1 MNLKGQATLDFSK
14 QKAIEEVIRRGNY
27 DIVMMQEIDTKPETF
42 ENCDYISSNYTIY
55 SNNARTGYGT
65 ATLVSASLTVE
76 SERYDEEGRV
86 ILLEIGELTVCNVYL
101 PSGTDNRSRSK
112 RDKYCAE
119 ILPRLLTNC
128 KPLGLCAGDWNC
140 IVHNRDASNH
150 PNAKISNT
158 LQRLIKLGRWRDCY
172 REQYP
177 EGQEYSRFY
186 QKGTIKGASRIDR
199 AYQWGEG
206 EVTNSRHISLS
217 FSDHHAL
224 EWSVKLPGLEKIKNP
239 RARPRFKISDEVVE
253 DEEFRKRLMIG
264 MESWERIRNF
274 GSMTETLRWWDR
286 IVKPGIKKIGRERAI
301 EIHQEQRGELDLLMM
316 HQRYFNHKL
325 QAGDKTKLGPLKLA
339 NARITE
345 HYQKVCQTY
354 KTQSRVH
361 EFQERENVSIYH
373 HELHRKVIKRSAI
386 LKLDTEKGILEGH
399 DACARYLED
408 SVEELL
414 ENKAQLDPAAQ
425 EILLREVRP
434 VFTEEDN
441 AELRKTPTNREIH
454 ETLLKSNTKAAP
466 GTDGLTSLFYLKHW
480 DIVGD
485 ALCDVIRDIFARKEI
500 PVAMKV
506 SIMVFGSKPKKAG
519 SILPKDKRKISL
531 LNADF
536 KLATGVEARRLGN
549 TTGHTLSHLQ
559 LVAGN
564 RRPHHGI
571 DRARDAIQATR
582 KRGHRGCGILDTD
595 LVAAFDF
602 LCMQWVYEVLRR
614 KGLHEEVIS
623 RYHNLYDRA
632 ATIVSINN
640 IQGRSFR
647 NIRKSLRQGDLPSMH
662 FFAYGI
668 DPLLH
673 LLERKLIGIPIFS
686 RPVQGPCLKDGSS
699 PQPLVE
705 TFKLVAYADDVKPA
719 ITTMEEFGL
728 VDRAMAWFENASGCR
743 LHRNPSSGKC
753 KFLPL
758 ARWRGTLQQEDI
770 PSYMTISS
778 HIDMLGVQL
787 TALSSTTLK
796 QNGDISVQ
804 RAENTTRQWR
814 TGKNMPLS
822 MRSWSLNTYCLS
834 KIWYKTKSV
843 PLGKCQISK
852 IVSAIKKWIYQDL
865 FIKPE
870 EQILFRSRAAGGLGV
885 MDVASKSLAGMARTF
900 METAA
905 NPEFSHR
912 LDHSTMYEYHVL
924 GNRDIPDPGYTP
936 YYQEDFFALLRDIW
950 EEKGSTVEK
959 MNEKSWYGAI
969 YARKN
974 LEVIADGERAPRP
987 CRAERQDP
995 GADWEG
1001 RWPILNTRGLGP
1013 ANTSFLIKMA
1023 HDLLPT
1029 TERLDNTKRNA
1040 DITAT
1045 GKCKVPECRGATD
1058 DREHSLF
1065 YCHTNNGVGERIL
1078 EGMRESIP
1086 GITADDILKMKI
1098 ECNPEEKPSLVWL
1111 MTEALRTLWQAK
1123 MEKLTITSEEIR
1135 TSVEANL
1142 TLLQETKLKSL
1153 AEGVGAIV
1161 ANFF

>member
-1 MNLKGQATLDFSK
+1 MNLKGQATLDFIK
-14 QKAIEEVIRRGNY
+14 QKAIEDVIRRGHY
-27 DIVMMQEIDTKPETF
+27 DIVMMQEIDVKNDTF
-42 ENCDYISSNYTIY
+42 ENCDYINSNYTIY
-55 SNNARTGYGT
+55 SNNARSGFGT
-65 ATLVSASLTVE
+65 ATLVSSSLTVG

-86 ILLEIGELTVCNVYL
+86 IILEIGDLTACNVYL
-101 PSGTDNRSRSK
+101 PSGTDNRARSK

-119 ILPRLLTNC
+119 LLPRLLTNC
-128 KPLGLCAGDWNC
+128 KPMGICAGDWNC
-140 IVHNRDASNH
+140 IVHNRDASNY
-150 PNAKISNT
+150 PTAKISNT
-158 LQRLIKLGRWRDCY
+158 LQRLIKLGKWRDCY
-172 REQYP
+172 RELHP
-177 EGQEYSRFY
+177 NGGEYSRFY
-186 QKGTIKGASRIDR
+186 QKGNTKGASRIDR

-206 EVTNSRHISLS
+206 EVISTGHISLS
-217 FSDHHAL
+217 YSDHHAL
-224 EWSVKLPGLEKIKNP
+224 EWSIKMPGMEKIKNP

-253 DEEFRKRLMIG
+253 DEEFKKRLAAG
-264 MESWERIRNF
+264 MEAWERIRNF

-286 IVKPGIKKIGRERAI
+286 IVKPGIRKIGRERAI
-301 EIHQEQRGELDLLMM
+301 EIHQEQREKLDLLMM
-316 HQRYFNHKL
+316 HQRYFNYKL
-325 QAGDKTKLGPLKLA
+325 QNGDKTKLGPLKVA

-345 HYQKVCQTY
+345 HYQEVCQTY
-354 KTQSRVH
+354 KNQTRVQ

-373 HELHRKVIKRSAI
+373 HELHHKVIKRSAI
-386 LKLDTEKGILEGH
+386 LKLETERGILEGH
-399 DACARYLED
+399 DSCARYLEE

-414 ENKAQLDPAAQ
+414 ENRAQLDPAAQ
-425 EILLREVRP
+425 EILLRELKP

-441 AELRKTPTNREIH
+441 EKLLKAPSDKEIK
-454 ETLLKSNTKAAP
+454 ETLSAANTKAAP
-466 GTDGLTSLFYLKHW
+466 GTDGLTSLLYLRHW
-480 DIVGD
+480 DILGG
-485 ALCDVIRDIFARKEI
+485 ALCDVIRDIFAGKEI
-500 PVAMKV
+500 PAAMKA
-506 SIMVFGSKPKKAG
+506 SIMVFGCKPKKPG
-519 SILPKDKRKISL
+519 SLLPKDKRKISL

-536 KLATGVEARRLGN
+536 KLATGVEARRLGS

-582 KRGHRGCGILDTD
+582 VRGHRGCGILDTD

-623 RYHNLYDRA
+623 RYHNLYDQA
-632 ATIVSINN
+632 ATIVSVNN
-640 IQGRSFR
+640 IQGRSFQ

-686 RPVQGPCLKDGSS
+686 RQVQGPCLEDGSH

-705 TFKLVAYADDVKPA
+705 VFKLVAYADDVKPA

-728 VDRAMAWFENASGCR
+728 VDKAMAWFENASGCR

-770 PSYMTISS
+770 PRYMTISS
-778 HIDMLGVQL
+778 HIDMLGIQL
-787 TALSSTTLK
+787 TALSSSTQK

-804 RAENTTRQWR
+804 RAQNTTRQWR

-822 MRSWSLNTYCLS
+822 MRSFSLNTYCLS
-834 KIWYKTKSV
+834 KIWYRSKSI
-843 PLGKCQISK
+843 PLGKGHIK
-852 IVSAIKKWIYQDL
+852 DIISAIKKWAYQDQ

-905 NPEFSHR
+905 NPNFSHR
-912 LDHSTMYEYHVL
+912 LDHSTMYEHYIL
-924 GNRDIPDPGYTP
+924 GNRDIPEPGYTP
-936 YYQEDFFALLRDIW
+936 YYPEDFFTLLRTIW
-950 EEKGSTVEK
+950 EEKGNLVET
-959 MNEKSWYGAI
+959 MNEKSWYKAI
-969 YARKN
+969 YEIRNMEQAAN
-974 LEVIADGERAPRP
+974 GERNLKQ

-995 GADWEG
+995 DADWEG
-1001 RWPILNTRGLGP
+1001 RWSVLNTRGLGP
-1013 ANTSFLIKMA
+1013 ANTTFLIQLA
-1023 HDLLPT
+1023 HDILPT
-1029 TERLDNTKRNA
+1029 TERLDNAKKDT
-1040 DITAT
+1040 TAN
-1045 GKCKVPECRGATD
+1045 GQCRIPECRGATD

-1065 YCHTNNGVGERIL
+1065 YCASNKGVGEKIL
-1078 EGMRESIP
+1078 QGMRKSIP
-1086 GITADDILKMKI
+1086 GITAKDIVKLNV
-1098 ECNPEEKPSLVWL
+1098 ECDPEEKPPLVW
-1111 MTEALRTLWQAK
+1111 MMAESLRTLWQAK
-1123 MEKLTITSEEIR
+1123 KDKLIISAEEIR

-1142 TLLQETKLKSL
+1142 TLLKETKLKKL
-1153 AEGVGAIV
+1153 GEGVGMILTA
-1161 ANFF
+1161 FF